1 MDSKKFFNKKDQ
13 KAKIK
18 KEKRE
23 EKLVKEESVAES
35 SSEAEESE
43 NQEEISKK
51 QEEIKIEKD
60 EIKIPKSKED
70 KVDDKYFSAI
80 SFKDLNLSEQTE
92 QAVDGLGYK
101 VCSEI

>member
-43 NQEEISKK
+43 KK
-51 QEEIKIEKD
+51 EEIKIEKD